1 MDFNRRDIIRQSGG
15 AVALSLIPESVSRAV
30 DKPRIKV
37 GQIGV
42 GHAHATKLSVYRA
55 SPDYEVVG
63 IAEPDERLRKQA
75 ENQPAY
81 RGLRF
86 MTREEL
92 LGTPGLQAV
101 LVETKVRDLLD
112 NAEAAIAAG
121 KHIHIDKPA
130 GESLPRFQKILDE
143 AKQKKLMVQ
152 MGYMYRYNPAVVLLR
167 QFLAQGWLGDVFEV
181 HAVMSKVVDPPARRA
196 LAEYKGGMMFEL
208 GCHLIDLVVGVLG
221 KPAQVFGMN
230 QHAAKVD
237 DGLLDNS
244 MAVFSYPAAIASV
257 KTAAMEVDGGERR
270 HLVVCGTGG
279 TFHIQP
285 LDNPTAKITLAQERP
300 GYKKGSQE
308 IKFPKYARYGDDA
321 ADMARVIRGEKADSF
336 GPAHDLAVQ
345 ETILKACGLPTG

>member
-15 AVALSLIPESVSRAV
+15 VFALSLIPESVSRA
-30 DKPRIKV
+30 DGKPRIKV

-130 GESLPRFQKILDE
+130 GESLPLFQKILI
-143 AKQKKLMVQ
+143 
-152 MGYMYRYNPAVVLLR
+152 G
-167 QFLAQGWLGDVFEV
+167 
-181 HAVMSKVVDPPARRA
+181 RA
-196 LAEYKGGMMFEL
+196 
-208 GCHLIDLVVGVLG
+208 HV
-221 KPAQVFGMN
+221 
-230 QHAAKVD
+230 
-237 DGLLDNS
+237 
-244 MAVFSYPAAIASV
+244 
-257 KTAAMEVDGGERR
+257 
-270 HLVVCGTGG
+270 
-279 TFHIQP
+279 
-285 LDNPTAKITLAQERP
+285 
-300 GYKKGSQE
+300 
-308 IKFPKYARYGDDA
+308 
-321 ADMARVIRGEKADSF
+321 
-336 GPAHDLAVQ
+336 
-345 ETILKACGLPTG
+345 